1 MKKILLFVTAVM
13 VLSFVA
19 PEKGISKKERK
30 DAAKFLKETEMGV
43 YAAVKNLSEA
53 QLKFKPAEDKWSV
66 EECLKHIAA
75 SETML
80 WQAANGAIEQAANP
94 EKRTEIKMTDEEVKT
109 KIADRSHKVKTMTPL
124 EPQNI
129 AFKNAEEA
137 LASFKENRTK
147 LITYVNDTEA
157 DLRNHVATFPFGSL
171 DAYQVILFIGAH
183 SRRHTLQIEE
193 VKMDP
198 NFPKE

>member
-1 MKKILLFVTAVM
+1 M

-30 DAAKFLKETEMGV
+30 DAEKFLKETEMGV

-53 QLKFKPAEDKWSV
+53 QLKFKAAEDKWSA
-66 EECLKHIAA
+66 EDCLKHIAA

-137 LASFKENRTK
+137 LASFKGNRAK
-147 LITYVNDTEA
+147 LITYVSDTEA
-157 DLRNHVATFPFGSL
+157 DLRNHVAIFPFASL

>member
-13 VLSFVA
+13 ALSFVA

-30 DAAKFLKETEMGV
+30 DAEKFLKETEMGV

-53 QLKFKPAEDKWSV
+53 QLKFKAAEDKWSV

-137 LASFKENRTK
+137 LASFKGNRAK
-147 LITYVNDTEA
+147 LITYVSDTEA
-157 DLRNHVATFPFGSL
+157 DLRNHVAIFPFASL

>member
-30 DAAKFLKETEMGV
+30 DAEKFLKETEMGV

-53 QLKFKPAEDKWSV
+53 QLKFKAAEDKWSV

-80 WQAANGAIEQAANP
+80 WQAANGAIKQAANP

-137 LASFKENRTK
+137 LASFKGNRAK
-147 LITYVNDTEA
+147 LITYVSDTEA
-157 DLRNHVATFPFGSL
+157 DLRNHVATFPFASL

-193 VKMDP
+193 VKMDT

>member
-30 DAAKFLKETEMGV
+30 DAEKFLKETEMGV

-53 QLKFKPAEDKWSV
+53 QLKFKAAEDKWSV
-66 EECLKHIAA
+66 EDCLKHIAA

-137 LASFKENRTK
+137 LASFKGNRTK
-147 LITYVNDTEA
+147 LITYVSDTEA
-157 DLRNHVATFPFGSL
+157 DLRNHVATFPFASL

>member
-1 MKKILLFVTAVM
+1 MRRSASVSLTYVISFALFS
-13 VLSFVA
+13 L
-19 PEKGISKKERK
+19 KE
-30 DAAKFLKETEMGV
+30 ANASSAFLKETEMGV
-43 YAAVKNLSEA
+43 YASVKNLSEA
-53 QLKFKPAEDKWSV
+53 QLKFKSAEDKWSV

-80 WQAANGAIEQAANP
+80 WQMANSTVEQAANP
-94 EKRTEIKMTDEEVKT
+94 EKRTEIKMTDEDVKT
-109 KIADRSHKVKTMTPL
+109 KVPDRTHKVKTAPPL
-124 EPQNI
+124 EPQNT
-129 AFKNAEEA
+129 AFATAEEA

-147 LITYVNDTEA
+147 LIAYVNDTEA
-157 DLRNHVATFPFGSL
+157 DLRNHVAAFPFGSL

-183 SRRHTLQIEE
+183 SRRHTMQIEE

>member
-30 DAAKFLKETEMGV
+30 DAARFLKETEMGV

-53 QLKFKPAEDKWSV
+53 QLKFKAAEDKWSV

-137 LASFKENRTK
+137 LASFKGNRTK
-147 LITYVNDTEA
+147 LITYVSYTEA
-157 DLRNHVATFPFGSL
+157 DLRNHVAIFPFASL

>member
-30 DAAKFLKETEMGV
+30 DAEKFLKETEMGV

-53 QLKFKPAEDKWSV
+53 QLKFKAAEDKWSV
-66 EECLKHIAA
+66 EDCLKHIAA

-137 LASFKENRTK
+137 LASFKGNRAK
-147 LITYVNDTEA
+147 LITYVSDTEA
-157 DLRNHVATFPFGSL
+157 DLRNHVATFPFASL

>member
-30 DAAKFLKETEMGV
+30 DAEKFLKETEMGV

-53 QLKFKPAEDKWSV
+53 QLKFKAAEDKWSA
-66 EECLKHIAA
+66 EDCLKHIAA

-137 LASFKENRTK
+137 LASFKGNRAK
-147 LITYVNDTEA
+147 LITYVSDTEA
-157 DLRNHVATFPFGSL
+157 DLRNHVAIFPFASL

>member
-30 DAAKFLKETEMGV
+30 DAEKFLKETEMGV

-53 QLKFKPAEDKWSV
+53 QLKFKAAEDKWSV
-66 EECLKHIAA
+66 EDCLKHIAA

-137 LASFKENRTK
+137 LASFKGNRAK
-147 LITYVNDTEA
+147 LITYVSDTEA
-157 DLRNHVATFPFGSL
+157 DLRNHVAIFPFASL

>member
-30 DAAKFLKETEMGV
+30 DAEKFLKETEMGV

-53 QLKFKPAEDKWSV
+53 QLKFKAAEDKWSV

-109 KIADRSHKVKTMTPL
+109 KIADRSHKDKTMTPL

-137 LASFKENRTK
+137 LASFKGNRAK
-147 LITYVNDTEA
+147 LITYVSDTEA
-157 DLRNHVATFPFGSL
+157 DLRNHVAIFPFASL

>member
-30 DAAKFLKETEMGV
+30 DAEKFLKETEMGV

-53 QLKFKPAEDKWSV
+53 QLKFKAAEDKWSV

-137 LASFKENRTK
+137 LASFKGNRAK
-147 LITYVNDTEA
+147 LITYVSDTEA
-157 DLRNHVATFPFGSL
+157 DLRNHVAIFPFASL

-193 VKMDP
+193 VKADP

>member
-30 DAAKFLKETEMGV
+30 DAEKFLKETEMGV

-53 QLKFKPAEDKWSV
+53 QLKFKAAEDKWSA
-66 EECLKHIAA
+66 EDCLKHIAA

-137 LASFKENRTK
+137 LASFKGNRTK
-147 LITYVNDTEA
+147 LITYVSDTEA
-157 DLRNHVATFPFGSL
+157 DLRNHVAIFPFASL

-193 VKMDP
+193 VKADP

>member
-1 MKKILLFVTAVM
+1 
-13 VLSFVA
+13 
-19 PEKGISKKERK
+19 
-30 DAAKFLKETEMGV
+30 MGV

-53 QLKFKPAEDKWSV
+53 QLKFKAAEDKWSV

-137 LASFKENRTK
+137 LASFKGNRAK
-147 LITYVNDTEA
+147 LITYVSDTEA
-157 DLRNHVATFPFGSL
+157 DLRNHVAIFPFASL

>member
-53 QLKFKPAEDKWSV
+53 QLKFKAAEDKWSA
-66 EECLKHIAA
+66 EDCLKHIAA

-137 LASFKENRTK
+137 LASFKGNRAT
-147 LITYVNDTEA
+147 LITYVSATEA
-157 DLRNHVATFPFGSL
+157 DLRNHVAIFPFASL